1 MNKAK
6 TLKRRLGSPRTF
18 LRVAWNTGDIPSQA
32 SINPIFKWQDIDWKR
47 VEKNVF
53 KLQKLIYR
61 ASTSGEL
68 RKMRK
73 YQKLL
78 TKSYYARLLAVRRVA
93 QDSQG
98 IKIAGKDG
106 IKNLPPMQRFTLVN
120 LLKLP
125 CLKASLTFRVW
136 IPKPGEKQKQT
147 LEIPIRKSIFPM

>member
-1 MNKAK
+1 
-6 TLKRRLGSPRTF
+6 
-18 LRVAWNTGDIPSQA
+18 
-32 SINPIFKWQDIDWKR
+32 
-47 VEKNVF
+47 
-53 KLQKLIYR
+53 
-61 ASTSGEL
+61 
-68 RKMRK
+68 MRK

>member
-1 MNKAK
+1 M
-6 TLKRRLGSPRTF
+6 
-18 LRVAWNTGDIPSQA
+18 
-32 SINPIFKWQDIDWKR
+32 
-47 VEKNVF
+47 
-53 KLQKLIYR
+53 QKLIYR

-98 IKIAGKDG
+98 RKIAGKDG

-136 IPKPGEKQKQT
+136 TPKPGEKQKQT
-147 LEIPIRKSIFPM
+147 LPIRKSIFPM